1 LPSSSNPQQP
11 DQGRNPPVRGSAGGL
26 TPPDNLVVMARI
38 AGAFGIKG
46 WVKVQTFTETPDS
59 LLAYPSWW
67 IESTGGWRECRIEKA
82 EVHSNSVVVK
92 LAGSDD
98 RDAAALFRGK
108 QVAIPRD
115 AFPAAGA
122 NEFYWTDLIGLS
134 VVNMQDEDF
143 GKVSEVFETGA
154 NDVLVVEG
162 DRERLIPFT
171 EQVVKQ
177 VDIAAR
183 VIRVD
188 WGSDY

>member
-1 LPSSSNPQQP
+1 
-11 DQGRNPPVRGSAGGL
+11 
-26 TPPDNLVVMARI
+26 MARI

-46 WVKVQTFTETPDS
+46 WVKVQTFTEAPEN

-67 IESTGGWRECRIEKA
+67 IGSDAGWRECRIEKS
-82 EVHSNSVVVK
+82 EVHSNAIVVK
-92 LAGSDD
+92 LAGCDD

-108 QVAIPRD
+108 QVAIPRE
-115 AFPAAGA
+115 AFPKAGA
-122 NEFYWTDLIGLS
+122 NEYYWADLIGLR
-134 VVNMQDEDF
+134 VVNMQAEDF
-143 GKVSEVFETGA
+143 GTVAEVFETGA

-177 VDIAAR
+177 VDIEAR
-183 VIRVD
+183 SIRVD